1 MSTSTVKQLPK
12 STAELEIHIPWEEI
26 KSTYE
31 KILDRVVSETEL
43 PGFRKG
49 KAPKDL
55 VNKNLNKSKLYEE
68 VVKEIIPKAYREEI
82 QKHKLLPVIPPKV
95 EVLKA
100 KEEEEWT
107 VKATLAL
114 KPKIDL
120 KNYKE
125 KIRELKKSKVK
136 IWTPGSG
143 EKKDE
148 ESKKPSLDE
157 IIKVLSSEATVE
169 LSDLLIEQEANR
181 LLSDLI
187 DQTQKLGLTVEQYL
201 MAKGK
206 TTESIRVEYATQAA
220 RNLAIEFVIAEI
232 ADQEKITVT
241 QDDLDKLIDKAEKEE
256 EKEKLRRD
264 SYYLAHL
271 IRQQKTLD
279 FLGNL

>member
-1 MSTSTVKQLPK
+1 MSTSTIKQLPK
-12 STAELEIHIPWEEI
+12 TTVELEIHIPWEEI

-31 KILDRVVSETEL
+31 KILDNIVSETEL
-43 PGFRKG
+43 SGFRKG

-55 VNKNLNKSKLYEE
+55 VSKNLNKSKLYEE
-68 VVKEIIPKAYREEI
+68 VVKEVIPKAYREEI
-82 QKHKLLPVIPPKV
+82 QKHKLAPIIPPKV

-100 KEEEEWT
+100 KENEEWV
-107 VKATLAL
+107 VKTTIAL
-114 KPKIDL
+114 KPKISL
-120 KNYKE
+120 NKYKD
-125 KIRELKKSKVK
+125 KIKEFKKGKIK
-136 IWTPGSG
+136 IWTPGRG

-148 ESKKPSLDE
+148 GENKLTLDE
-157 IIKVLSSEATVE
+157 IVKLVMEEAEIE
-169 LSDLLIEQEANR
+169 LSEMLIEQEANR

-206 TTESIRVEYATQAA
+206 TTDQIRTEYTIQAEK
-220 RNLAIEFVIAEI
+220 NLAIEFIISEI
-232 ADQEKITVT
+232 ADEEKITVS
-241 QDDLDKLIDKAEKEE
+241 QEDIDKLINKAEKEE

>member
-1 MSTSTVKQLPK
+1 MSSSTIKQLPK
-12 STAELEIHIPWEEI
+12 TTVELEIHIPWEEI

-31 KILDRVVSETEL
+31 KILDKIVSETEIS
-43 PGFRKG
+43 GFRKG

-55 VNKNLNKSKLYEE
+55 VSKNLDKSKLYEE
-68 VVKEIIPKAYREEI
+68 VVKEVIPKAYREEI
-82 QKHKLLPVIPPKV
+82 QKHKLTPIIPPKV

-100 KEEEEWT
+100 KENEEWV
-107 VKATLAL
+107 VKTTIAL
-114 KPKIDL
+114 KPLISLNK
-120 KNYKE
+120 YKE
-125 KIRELKKSKVK
+125 KIKEFKKGKIK

-148 ESKKPSLDE
+148 GEKKLTLDE
-157 IIKVLSSEATVE
+157 IVKLVMEEAKIE
-169 LSDLLIEQEANR
+169 LSEMLIEQEANR

-187 DQTQKLGLTVEQYL
+187 DQTQKLGLSVEQYL

-206 TTESIRVEYATQAA
+206 TTDQIRSEYTTQAEK
-220 RNLAIEFVIAEI
+220 NLAIEFIISEI
-232 ADQEKITVT
+232 ADEEKITVS
-241 QDDLDKLIDKAEKEE
+241 QEDLDKLINKAEKEE

>member
-1 MSTSTVKQLPK
+1 MSSSTIKQLPK
-12 STAELEIHIPWEEI
+12 TTVELEIHIPWEEI

-31 KILDRVVSETEL
+31 KILDKIVSEAEL
-43 PGFRKG
+43 SGFRKG

-55 VNKNLNKSKLYEE
+55 VSKNLDKSKLYEE
-68 VVKEIIPKAYREEI
+68 VVKEVIPKAYREEI
-82 QKHKLLPVIPPKV
+82 QKHKLTPIIPPKV

-100 KEEEEWT
+100 KENEEWV
-107 VKATLAL
+107 VKTTIAL
-114 KPKIDL
+114 KPLISLNK
-120 KNYKE
+120 YKE
-125 KIRELKKSKVK
+125 KIKEFKKGKIK

-148 ESKKPSLDE
+148 GEKKLTLDE
-157 IIKVLSSEATVE
+157 IVKLVMEEAEIE
-169 LSDLLIEQEANR
+169 LSEMLIEQEANR

-187 DQTQKLGLTVEQYL
+187 DQTQKLGLSVEQYL

-206 TTESIRVEYATQAA
+206 TTDQIRSEYTTQAEK
-220 RNLAIEFVIAEI
+220 NLAIEFIISEI
-232 ADQEKITVT
+232 ADEEKITVS
-241 QDDLDKLIDKAEKEE
+241 QEDLDKLINKAEKEE

>member
-1 MSTSTVKQLPK
+1 MSSSTIKQLPK
-12 STAELEIHIPWEEI
+12 TTVELEIHIPWEEI

-31 KILDRVVSETEL
+31 KILDKIVSEAEL
-43 PGFRKG
+43 SGFRKG

-55 VNKNLNKSKLYEE
+55 VSKNLDKSKLYEE
-68 VVKEIIPKAYREEI
+68 VVKEVIPKAYREEI
-82 QKHKLLPVIPPKV
+82 QKHKLTPIIPPKV

-100 KEEEEWT
+100 KENEEWV
-107 VKATLAL
+107 VKTTIAL
-114 KPKIDL
+114 KPLISLNK
-120 KNYKE
+120 YKE
-125 KIRELKKSKVK
+125 KIKEFKKGKIK

-148 ESKKPSLDE
+148 GEKKLTLDE
-157 IIKVLSSEATVE
+157 IVKLVMEEAKIE
-169 LSDLLIEQEANR
+169 LSEMLIEQEANR

-187 DQTQKLGLTVEQYL
+187 DQTQKLGLSVEQYL

-206 TTESIRVEYATQAA
+206 TTDQIRSEYTTQAEK
-220 RNLAIEFVIAEI
+220 NLAIEFIISEI
-232 ADQEKITVT
+232 ADEEKITVS
-241 QDDLDKLIDKAEKEE
+241 QEDLDKLINKAEKEE
-256 EKEKLRRD
+256 EKEKLRSD

>member
-1 MSTSTVKQLPK
+1 MSSSTIKQLPK
-12 STAELEIHIPWEEI
+12 TTVELEIHIPWEEI

-31 KILDRVVSETEL
+31 KILDKIVSEAEL
-43 PGFRKG
+43 SGFRKG

-55 VNKNLNKSKLYEE
+55 VSKNLDKSKLYEE
-68 VVKEIIPKAYREEI
+68 VVKEVIPKAYREEI
-82 QKHKLLPVIPPKV
+82 QKHKLTPIIPPKV

-100 KEEEEWT
+100 KENEEWV
-107 VKATLAL
+107 VKTTIAL
-114 KPKIDL
+114 KPLISLNK
-120 KNYKE
+120 YKE
-125 KIRELKKSKVK
+125 KIKEFKKGKIK

-148 ESKKPSLDE
+148 GEKKLTLDE
-157 IIKVLSSEATVE
+157 IVKLVMEEAKIE
-169 LSDLLIEQEANR
+169 LSEMLIEQEANR

-187 DQTQKLGLTVEQYL
+187 DQTQKLGLSVEQYL

-206 TTESIRVEYATQAA
+206 TTDQIRSEYTTQAEK
-220 RNLAIEFVIAEI
+220 NLAIEFIISEI
-232 ADQEKITVT
+232 ADEEKITVS
-241 QDDLDKLIDKAEKEE
+241 QEDLDKLINKAEKEE